1 MPSFEPL
8 LNALRRVG
16 EVAATS
22 EVIGPARN
30 LLRETEGGRLFEKT
44 LEIIQPRAM
53 RYTGTA
59 EKALEEAGVYRPSW
73 TGGLK
78 LALKPV
84 DADELRMALDKGM
97 HYAGAKIR
105 PIAEKVRAV
114 LDQSYHEL
122 VKRGVMVR
130 EDVLEADQ
138 YGQLAKKVRYRP
150 IEKLENY
157 FPHREHPEV
166 LEAWYMDG
174 EQVFKDAIE
183 WTRAGDV
190 TKLRKGQLPH
200 TVDMGLLDQLT
211 KNRMAKGSFDKWT
224 LEAIDELMQRDNI
237 NAGEAMMRLRNRSGG
252 QFFNP
257 TSSFNRA
264 RRLNLSDKFYLQ
276 DPGQV
281 LELYF
286 RSWGKRMAEAEVW
299 GGRMERWTQMLKMAQ
314 DESPDAAKHI
324 VKMTHFITGEAEF
337 KDIPKAWRT
346 LSRAFT
352 EFEVGTKIGLGLAT
366 LPNFTQ
372 PFISI
377 IPKAGVMRTLRGT
390 AFMFTP
396 EGKAMIRKTGVLSRQ
411 HIAISALAGDPG
423 DWVKHGGLLKWLY
436 SHSVGAQNP
445 GMQLFNAVNQGLN
458 AISAATGEVYIRDL
472 MDLAKQRKTY
482 QFAGKTFDRRAWAV
496 EQLKEL
502 GIDAAKSLKDGDR
515 LEGIYRFVTN
525 SQLQKNILAEPIL
538 MNDPKYRFFYLFKR
552 FGYKQAMYVK
562 DQLIRGEV
570 SRGNVLPL
578 LRLAA
583 GGLVGGDLVIR
594 AKRLIQTRV
603 FGAPDKWSDEDRNWF
618 MSMLDRLANVGAM
631 GMMTDLARLKDAD
644 YKKALEYIVRN
655 GYWQVV
661 PVVFTEAFGQIGSE
675 TRRGWPELAAQLLGS
690 VGNAE
695 KAKGTLHKIN
705 ANLSTFGGY
714 YEARRRGELE
724 RQKKFKRF
732 MKKGWG

>member
-1 MPSFEPL
+1 MPSFEPML
-8 LNALRRVG
+8 TALRRVG
-16 EVAATS
+16 DALATS
-22 EVIGPARN
+22 EAIGPARN
-30 LLRETEGGRLFEKT
+30 LLRETEGGRIFEKS
-44 LEIIQPRAM
+44 LEIIQPRAL

-59 EKALEEAGVYRPSW
+59 EKALEEAGVYKPSL

-78 LALKPV
+78 MALSQ
-84 DADELRMALDKGM
+84 ADGEELRMALDKGM
-97 HYAGAKIR
+97 HYAGERIR

-114 LDQSYHEL
+114 LDQSYNEL

-157 FPHREHPEV
+157 FPHREHPEI
-166 LEAWYMDG
+166 LEAWYSDG

-190 TKLRKGQLPH
+190 TKLRKGSLPE
-200 TVDMGLLDQLT
+200 TVDLGILDQLT
-211 KNRMAKGSFDKWT
+211 KNRMARGSFNKWT
-224 LEAIDELMQRDNI
+224 LEAIDELMQRDDI
-237 NAGEAMMRLRNRSGG
+237 SAGEAMLRLRNRSGG

-286 RSWGKRMAEAEVW
+286 RAWGKRMAEAEVW
-299 GGRMERWTQMLKMAQ
+299 GGRMQRWTQMLKMAQ

-324 VKMTHFITGEAEF
+324 VKMTHYITGEAEF
-337 KDIPKAWRT
+337 KDIPKAWKT
-346 LSRAFT
+346 LTRAFT

-372 PFISI
+372 PLISI
-377 IPKAGVMRTLRGT
+377 IPKAGVMRTLRGA
-390 AFMFTP
+390 AFLFTP
-396 EGKAMIRKTGVLSRQ
+396 EGRNMIRKTGVLSRQ

-423 DWVKHGGLLKWLY
+423 DWVKHGGLIRWLY
-436 SHSVGAQNP
+436 SHSAGAQNP
-445 GMQLFNAVNQGLN
+445 GMKLFNAVNQGLN
-458 AISAATGEVYIRDL
+458 TISAATGEVYIRDL
-472 MDLAKQRKTY
+472 MDIARKPKMYTV
-482 QFAGKTFDRRAWAV
+482 ASRTFDRQGWAV

-502 GIDAAKSLKDGDR
+502 GIDAAKPLKDAER

-552 FGYKQAMYVK
+552 FGYKQALYVK

-594 AKRLIQTRV
+594 AKRMIQTQA
-603 FGAPDKWSDEDRNWF
+603 FGAPDRWSDEDRSWF
-618 MSMLDRLANVGAM
+618 LSTLDRLANVGAM
-631 GMMTDLARLKDAD
+631 GMMTDLARMKDAD
-644 YKKALEYIVRN
+644 YKKALEYLVRN
-655 GYWQVV
+655 GYWQVT
-661 PVVFTEAFGQIGSE
+661 PVVFTETFGEIGSQ

-690 VGNAE
+690 AGDAE
-695 KAKGTLHKIN
+695 KAKGVLHKMN
-705 ANLSTFGGY
+705 ANATTFGGY
-714 YEARRRGELE
+714 YEARRRGQIE
-724 RQKKFKRF
+724 RQKTFKRM